1 VKAKVRITLK
11 PGVLD
16 PQGKAIAHSLAMLG
30 FEGVQDVRQGK
41 YIEIDLN
48 ETNLARAQELVED
61 MCGSL
66 LANPLIETYKV
77 DLEA

>member
-11 PGVLD
+11 SGVLD
-16 PQGKAIAHSLAMLG
+16 PQGKAIATALASLG
-30 FEGVQDVRQGK
+30 FDGVRDVRQGK
-41 YIEIDLN
+41 YIEIELVESDQ
-48 ETNLARAQELVED
+48 ERAQEIVEQ